1 MKPVLVVQLAR
12 FGDLVQ
18 TKRLV
23 LGLIRAGREVHL
35 LVDASLK
42 RLAGIVYPQVTVH
55 TVNAHSAPDPAQLLD
70 SLTGLAG
77 AGFGRVYNLNFAG
90 LSMAVSS
97 LFDPDTVRGYRL
109 EAGQAMRDPWAAMAM
124 RWTKNRRL
132 GAVNLA
138 DFWAGFSLPMADAS
152 TVNPDAAPRGG
163 GLGVAM
169 AGRHARRSLPPE
181 VLAPVVQAMLP
192 LVGDA
197 RLTLFGT
204 ASERPAARELM
215 SRLPARL
222 LDRVVDLTGRTGWR
236 DLADTVAG
244 LDRLLTPDTGIMH
257 LAAHFGVPVSA
268 VFLSSA
274 WCHETGPYGRG
285 HTVWQAVQEC
295 SPCLESA
302 PCPCE
307 SACLDVFRKREFLRL
322 AGGNG
327 QGEPP
332 AGLVGYRTDFDALG
346 VVCEPFSGAVPREQ
360 AEQAERRRVRAFVA
374 RYLGIEAGSAEPP
387 APDLAERLVE
397 EPDFMLKKHQALLEI
412 V

>member
-23 LGLIRAGREVHL
+23 LGLARSGREVHL
-35 LVDASLK
+35 LADASLGALA
-42 RLAGIVYPQVTVH
+42 RLLYPGLTIH
-55 TVNAHSAPDPAQLLD
+55 AVNAHSAPDPVALKNALA
-70 SLTGLAG
+70 GLAG
-77 AGFGRVYNLNFAG
+77 IGFGRVYNLNFAG
-90 LSMAVSS
+90 LSLAVSR
-97 LFDPDTVRGYRL
+97 LFDPDIVRGYRQ
-109 EAGQAMRDPWAAMAM
+109 EAGQPQRDPWAAMAM

-138 DFWAGFSLPMADAS
+138 DFWAGFSLPMAEAS
-152 TVNPDAAPRGG
+152 EVNPIAAPRGG

-192 LVGDA
+192 LAGKGKI
-197 RLTLFGT
+197 TLFGA

-222 LDRVVDLTGRTGWR
+222 QDSVTDLTGRTGWAE
-236 DLADTVAG
+236 LADAVAG

-285 HTVWQAVQEC
+285 HTVWQAVQGC

-302 PCPCE
+302 PCPCGT
-307 SACLDVFRKREFLRL
+307 ACLDVFRTREFLRL
-322 AGGNG
+322 SSGKL

-346 VVCEPFSGAVPREQ
+346 VACEPFVGASQREM
-360 AEQAERRRVRAFVA
+360 AEHDQRRRLRAFVA
-374 RYLGIEAGSAEPP
+374 RHLGIEAGSDASP

-397 EPDFMLKKHQALLEI
+397 EPDFMLEKHQALLETL
-412 V
+412 